1 MNWIISL
8 FHVFLLFLALW
19 WGYWWFALFIT
30 PFFLFSLFLW
40 FSSTYQSLSWLFG
53 FFLKKTSNNEKA
65 QIIHSISTP
74 QSVYILLLFGWYLLL
89 VSGYHNWIDPTL
101 QVYVLSIL
109 VSGYIAFIW
118 YCFSFFLEFSFGD
131 KIDRILLNV
140 TYVTSMVSLWLS
152 ILLVVL
158 SFSQNS
164 FSILFIAWFLC
175 GVLCLICSNIYHR
188 FFHLIQEQWMIFF
201 SFIVILLF
209 GVFTLFQFGIHFF
222 FGAQFLSLILGLVSL
237 FFFSSLS
244 RIARLSSTFFEIGYY
259 GVTISIFLWLTV
271 LIFSPELFIH
281 SSLLLLVSF
290 FCGWFLYIRFHVS
303 QVFFTY
309 ILTNYFFLLIF
320 LFHFSVSGAWIYFFF
335 AFSSFVLVF
344 FIPQFFPF
352 VLRVQEQLFLVIM
365 SLVLFFW
372 WFLFSA
378 IFLTG
383 FSLFGIASTL
393 ILSWLLLALVYGKIK
408 LLFPHYDFSS
418 PSFFRRR

>member
-1 MNWIISL
+1 MDNLSFSCVSSISCSL
-8 FHVFLLFLALW
+8 VRILVVCFV
-19 WGYWWFALFIT
+19 YNT
-30 PFFLFSLFLW
+30 FFLFSLFLW

-89 VSGYHNWIDPTL
+89 VSGYHNWINPTL
-101 QVYVLSIL
+101 QIYVLSIL

-188 FFHLIQEQWMIFF
+188 FFTLFRNNELIFF

-209 GVFTLFQFGIHFF
+209 GVFTLFQFGIHFSLVHNF
-222 FGAQFLSLILGLVSL
+222 SLWFLALSLFSFSL
-237 FFFSSLS
+237 LS
-244 RIARLSSTFFEIGYY
+244 RE
-259 GVTISIFLWLTV
+259 
-271 LIFSPELFIH
+271 
-281 SSLLLLVSF
+281 
-290 FCGWFLYIRFHVS
+290 
-303 QVFFTY
+303 
-309 ILTNYFFLLIF
+309 
-320 LFHFSVSGAWIYFFF
+320 
-335 AFSSFVLVF
+335 
-344 FIPQFFPF
+344 
-352 VLRVQEQLFLVIM
+352 
-365 SLVLFFW
+365 
-372 WFLFSA
+372 
-378 IFLTG
+378 
-383 FSLFGIASTL
+383 
-393 ILSWLLLALVYGKIK
+393 
-408 LLFPHYDFSS
+408 
-418 PSFFRRR
+418 